1 MTALILTTI
10 AIAIL
15 SAWYDKVRIAGGHE
29 ILHVPRWL
37 IRAALVTIA
46 ALLFG
51 HPWMV
56 LGLWGLFSAVF
67 RFALNRW
74 RGKDW
79 RYVSPSNWYDTAF
92 IVFSISVGQLDIPR
106 RDRFTLKER
115 CFIMSEH
122 ALLMKASKVHWI
134 DRTDGPDLNIL
145 PSWYAQ
151 QVHRAGTIAYIVEVV
166 AFVVVAYICG

>member
-1 MTALILTTI
+1 MTPLTLTTI

-29 ILHVPRWL
+29 IMHVPRWV
-37 IRAALVTIA
+37 IRAALVSIA

-74 RGKDW
+74 RGLDW
-79 RYVSPSNWYDTAF
+79 RYVSPSNWYD
-92 IVFSISVGQLDIPR
+92 
-106 RDRFTLKER
+106 
-115 CFIMSEH
+115 
-122 ALLMKASKVHWI
+122 
-134 DRTDGPDLNIL
+134 RTFMEFAGYWWSSWDGFDTND
-145 PSWYAQ
+145 
-151 QVHRAGTIAYIVEVV
+151 VHRAGTIAYIVEVV
-166 AFVVVAYICG
+166 AFVVVLFLHLK

>member
-15 SAWYDKVRIAGGHE
+15 SAWYDKVRIAWGHD

-37 IRAALVTIA
+37 VRAALVTLA
-46 ALLFG
+46 AVVFG
-51 HPWMV
+51 EPWMV

-67 RFALNRW
+67 RYSLNRW

-79 RYVSPSNWYDTAF
+79 RYLSPSNWYDTAF
-92 IVFSISVGQLDIPR
+92 IFLVDTSEWLGRKAEQDIHGV
-106 RDRFTLKER
+106 LY
-115 CFIMSEH
+115 S
-122 ALLMKASKVHWI
+122 A
-134 DRTDGPDLNIL
+134 PD
-145 PSWYAQ
+145 SGWYRKDI
-151 QVHRAGTIAYIVEVV
+151 HRAGTLAYIVEVM

>member
-15 SAWYDKVRIAGGHE
+15 SAWYDKVRIAGGHD
-29 ILHVPRWL
+29 IMHVPRWL
-37 IRAALVTIA
+37 IRAALVSIA

-74 RGKDW
+74 RGKDAT
-79 RYVSPSNWYDTAF
+79 YVSTSNYYDRAF
-92 IVFSISVGQLDIPR
+92 IWLAGMNQGWS
-106 RDRFTLKER
+106 
-115 CFIMSEH
+115 
-122 ALLMKASKVHWI
+122 
-134 DRTDGPDLNIL
+134 
-145 PSWYAQ
+145 
-151 QVHRAGTIAYIVEVV
+151 AGTIAYIVELV

>member
-15 SAWYDKVRIAGGHE
+15 SAWYDKVRIAGGHD

-37 IRAALVTIA
+37 IRAALVSIA

-79 RYVSPSNWYDTAF
+79 RYVSPSNWYDWQF
-92 IVFSISVGQLDIPR
+92 IRHTIAAIPLPQSWR
-106 RDRFTLKER
+106 EEIESNHGFDYAYSPNYRDE
-115 CFIMSEH
+115 I
-122 ALLMKASKVHWI
+122 
-134 DRTDGPDLNIL
+134 
-145 PSWYAQ
+145 
-151 QVHRAGTIAYIVEVV
+151 HRAGTIAYAVEVV
-166 AFVVVAYICG
+166 AFVVVAYLHLK